1 MALLLCFLGGLCG
14 NRRMIRFPNKQE
26 GDPGTTFTGTQETF
40 DQSKFV
46 PGQVKKGKY
55 QSKLALTVLAIF
67 SLCSTLLSN
76 ISNKCARGA
85 WWLCGKVFSLEI
97 EGLLVRDSVEAL

>member
-1 MALLLCFLGGLCG
+1 MFRLCFLGGLCG

-26 GDPGTTFTGTQETF
+26 GDPGTTFTGTQENF

-55 QSKLALTVLAIF
+55 QSKLALTILGIF
-67 SLCSTLLSN
+67 MYYTSKFYPINVQDSN
-76 ISNKCARGA
+76 SIY
-85 WWLCGKVFSLEI
+85 LY
-97 EGLLVRDSVEAL
+97 